1 MHRNPQYFPNPGDFD
16 PDRWTKEFKSVLHRL
31 SYFPFGGGIRGDV
44 GEPFAWIEGILE
56 IATIHQ
62 KWKMHHDPKH
72 NVEPKIWHANE
83 VGEKKVDLEDSIGF
97 RPLKQKRA
105 YLSAKEANTASF

>member
-16 PDRWTKEFKSVLHRL
+16 PDRWTKELKSVLHRL

-72 NVEPKIWHANE
+72 NVDLKPFITLNPKY
-83 VGEKKVDLEDSIGF
+83 GMRMKLE
-97 RPLKQKRA
+97 RKRWTWRI
-105 YLSAKEANTASF
+105 L